1 MELSI
6 VEQSAVR
13 QRKDFNCYT
22 FCEKL
27 FDPLMI
33 VDICGLRSAWCFVA
47 RHPDSQRT
55 RGLANILDLAIA
67 YECIKNVLLAGMPDE
82 FVSELAVF
90 QDPMTSRLKANI

>member
-1 MELSI
+1 MELSV

-27 FDPLMI
+27 FDPPMI
-33 VDICGLRSAWCFVA
+33 VDICGLRSTWCFVA
-47 RHPDSQRT
+47 CHSDSQRT

-67 YECIKNVLLAGMPDE
+67 YKCIKNVLLTGVPDE
-82 FVSELAVF
+82 LISELAVF
-90 QDPMTSRLKANI
+90 QEPMTSRLKANI